1 MIRSYRAELTKLL
14 RPRVVLI
21 ALAVAGVFAVGSSI
35 IVLSAVKPA
44 AETVPALR
52 ATATVEALGGAGG
65 GTEVFRLAIAFA
77 GTFFFVVFV
86 GVMAA
91 EFSRGTIRTMLL
103 EQPRRARLLAG
114 KLAAMLTFGAATLA
128 VTEVVTWIAAR
139 LLAPGAGVAT
149 GAWTAVDAL
158 TSAVSDYGVVLLW
171 ITGYA
176 LLATA
181 LAVVVRSVPVAL
193 AIGIAWAGP
202 IEHLVQNAW
211 AGAGRWFPGLLL
223 EAFAGGGTS
232 EVGAGRAIA
241 TVAVYAVIA
250 GVVAVTV
257 FTRRDVTA

>member
-1 MIRSYRAELTKLL
+1 M
-14 RPRVVLI
+14 
-21 ALAVAGVFAVGSSI
+21 FAVGSTV

-44 AETVPALR
+44 AETIPALR
-52 ATATVEALGGAGG
+52 ATATIEALGAAGG
-65 GTEVFRLAIAFA
+65 GSEVFRLAIAFA
-77 GTFFFVVFV
+77 GTFFFVVFT

-103 EQPRRARLLAG
+103 HQPRRTALLTG
-114 KLAAMLTFGAATLA
+114 KVGAMLTFAAGALA
-128 VTEVVTWIAAR
+128 LTEIVTWIAAR

-149 GAWTAVDAL
+149 GAWTSADAVG
-158 TSAVSDYGVVLLW
+158 SAATDFGAVLLW

-241 TVAVYAVIA
+241 TVAVYAVVAA
-250 GVVAVTV
+250 GVALTV
-257 FTRRDVTA
+257 FGRRDVTS